1 MMAFHNDEVERL
13 RKLFEKFEKA
23 EVLEEKTKYYNAAMS
38 EAKVALE
45 NNEDSQCERVITNLM
60 MTSLRKLLVYIAT
73 TGKKAPIDI
82 FILLILSNSE
92 PAQLEK
98 LKNEYPDLA
107 EKYDEFFTLAANNK
121 WVMNRLILQLK
132 G

>member
-1 MMAFHNDEVERL
+1 MAFHNDKVEKL
-13 RKLFEKFEKA
+13 RNLFEKFER
-23 EVLEEKTKYYNAAMS
+23 EEILEEKAKYYNAAMS
-38 EAKVALE
+38 EAKVTLKE
-45 NNEDSQCERVITNLM
+45 NKDSQCESAITNLM
-60 MTSLRKLLVYIAT
+60 TTYLRKFLEYIAT

-98 LKNEYPDLA
+98 LKIEHPDLA
-107 EKYDEFFTLAANNK
+107 EKYDEFFTVAANNK
-121 WVMNRLILQLK
+121 WVMNRLISQMK

>member
-1 MMAFHNDEVERL
+1 M
-13 RKLFEKFEKA
+13 
-23 EVLEEKTKYYNAAMS
+23 T
-38 EAKVALE
+38 
-45 NNEDSQCERVITNLM
+45 
-60 MTSLRKLLVYIAT
+60 TSLRKLLEYIAT

>member
-13 RKLFEKFEKA
+13 RNLFEKFER
-23 EVLEEKTKYYNAAMS
+23 EEILEEKAKYYNAAMS
-38 EAKVALE
+38 EAKVALKD
-45 NNEDSQCERVITNLM
+45 NEDSQCERVITNLM
-60 MTSLRKLLVYIAT
+60 TTYLRKFLEYIAT
-73 TGKKAPIDI
+73 TGKKSPIDI

-92 PAQLEK
+92 PAQLVK

-107 EKYDEFFTLAANNK
+107 EKYDVFFTLAANNK